1 MIAEDL
7 LERGLAG
14 LANEYD
20 VPVDG
25 PDRIAE
31 LLTPSAEEVEDMD
44 SKWRLHRPTTRGWLI
59 LAAAGLVIIVIASF
73 AVGGGNPNNHIT
85 NAAGSSNDANGG
97 AGGSSGSPGQQPLI
111 QGARKDAPSVA
122 AVPAPPPVAS
132 GSSGATADGT
142 TLREFS
148 APGSTTAS
156 GAGGSQVAPVPSV
169 PDKVIKTGEL
179 DLQVVKGKVGPT
191 LDRLTGL
198 ASLEHGYI
206 ANSRT
211 SEGGFAPSGE
221 ITMRVPV
228 AAFDDTVQR
237 ARTLADVKVLGL
249 NTSGKD
255 VTNKFVDLKARIS
268 ALSKTRRTFLTI
280 LSRATTIGETLAV
293 QQHITDVQ
301 TQIEQL
307 KGQKKVLVNQAALS
321 TLTVTVDQK
330 VVTQA
335 TKAHHKSGLRKAVD
349 RSVSRFV
356 HGIEAIIG
364 VIGPLLLAALLI
376 AMFWFVGRFGYR
388 ALRRRMV

>member
-14 LANEYD
+14 LASEYD
-20 VPVDG
+20 VPAEG
-25 PDRIAE
+25 ADRIAE
-31 LLTPSAEEVEDMD
+31 LLTPSVEDVEEMD

-59 LAAAGLVIIVIASF
+59 LAAAGLVIIVVASF

-85 NAAGSSNDANGG
+85 TQAGSSNDSGG
-97 AGGSSGSPGQQPLI
+97 AAGGSGAPSAHGLTE
-111 QGARKDAPSVA
+111 GARKDAPSGAAVA
-122 AVPAPPPVAS
+122 APPA
-132 GSSGATADGT
+132 T
-142 TLREFS
+142 S
-148 APGSTTAS
+148 AGSTTATGS
-156 GAGGSQVAPVPSV
+156 GTTTFDSFGATQQALTPVPAV
-169 PDKVIKTGEL
+169 ADKVIKTGEL
-179 DLQVVKGKVGPT
+179 DLQVTKGKVGST
-191 LDRLTGL
+191 LNRLTGL
-198 ASLEHGYI
+198 ATLEHGYI

-228 AAFDDTVQR
+228 AAFDDAVQR

-330 VVTQA
+330 VVTET

-376 AMFWFVGRFGYR
+376 VMFWFVGRFGYR